1 MVRSQD
7 WKFIHD
13 PMGDKEELYD
23 LKNDTWEL
31 HNVVDVSE
39 FSSIRSE
46 LSIQLGDW
54 SIETEGNV
62 PTPMPEPEKYLL
74 S

>member
-1 MVRSQD
+1 
-7 WKFIHD
+7 
-13 PMGDKEELYD
+13 MGDKDELYD
-23 LKNDTWEL
+23 LKNDPWEL
-31 HNVVDVSE
+31 YNVVDVSG

-46 LSIQLGDW
+46 LSIKLGDW